1 MSSELFRFQPGN
13 SALVVSCPHPGT
25 YVPEAIFN
33 RMSDTGRKLI
43 DTDWHVDK
51 LYDFLPEFDATFIV
65 SKLSRYVA
73 DLNRDPEGHALYPGR
88 FETAM
93 CPVVTF
99 AGEAIYQH
107 CELPDNSEIADRK
120 LQYWQPYHTKLAE
133 VLAATKAKHG
143 YALLLDAHS
152 ILSRVPSL
160 FEGLLP
166 DLNLGTDDGKSCA
179 PEIELAATDILQ
191 RQRKFSFVANG
202 RFKGGYITRQYGSP
216 KKHIHAL
223 QLEITFRSYLDEDNF
238 TVFEGK
244 RAAPLKIYLRKF
256 IDAIM
261 NTAQALYQPEKRSG
275 S

>member
-1 MSSELFRFQPGN
+1 MSSELFHYRPGS

-25 YVPEAIFN
+25 FVPDAILN
-33 RMSDTGRKLI
+33 RMSDAGRNLI

-51 LYDFLPEFDATFIV
+51 LYDFLPEFDASFLV

-99 AGEAIYQH
+99 AGDSIYQRD
-107 CELPDNSEIADRK
+107 EVPSTIEIAERHAH
-120 LQYWQPYHTKLAE
+120 YWQPYHTKLAE
-133 VLAATKAKHG
+133 VLAATKAQHG

-152 ILSRVPSL
+152 IISHVPSL
-160 FEGLLP
+160 FEGRLP

-179 PEIELAATDILQ
+179 PEIEQIASDALK
-191 RQRKFSFVANG
+191 RQSKFSFVANG
-202 RFKGGYITRQYGSP
+202 RFKGGYITRHYGNP

-223 QLEITFRSYLDEDNF
+223 QLEIAFRAYLDEKNF
-238 TVFEGK
+238 TVFESSQ
-244 RAAPLKIYLRKF
+244 AAPLKSHLRRLVE
-256 IDAIM
+256 AIV
-261 NTAQALYQPEKRSG
+261 NAGQALYQPVRKSES
-275 S
+275 